1 MDTCDVNN
9 LLPRNF
15 STHLKLAGFH
25 DLLHG
30 YAVTRDACKKLVMAQ
45 TPVVFNSDP
54 LISHLIMNGKLKAF
68 ITQPQFFIQEQLIDP
83 THRSF
88 IHHL

>member
-1 MDTCDVNN
+1 
-9 LLPRNF
+9 
-15 STHLKLAGFH
+15 
-25 DLLHG
+25 
-30 YAVTRDACKKLVMAQ
+30 MAQ